1 MMYIYFF
8 SGFLGGISIMAFFLM
23 KELYALN
30 KKNAAQLNQID
41 RLEKLNQVLVNQI
54 SEERVYS
61 LDAQKQNQK

>member
-1 MMYIYFF
+1 
-8 SGFLGGISIMAFFLM
+8 MAFFLM

-54 SEERVYS
+54 SEEHVYG
-61 LDAQKQNQK
+61 LDVQKMNQK